1 MRSEQRISR
10 MFPLRRVGLVERE
23 SPQED
28 FFESLRGNFER
39 NDAALVRIPEP
50 IPEDSFNRSFDLI
63 LAVGG
68 DGTVLKALGLF
79 PQIPVLGINFGTL
92 GFLTAGDKAD
102 LKRLIQRLF
111 AGDFFIEERLVLQ
124 TLFRNSSYLAI
135 NEMIVKGTMRMIAVD
150 VYIDNNFVHT
160 FRGDGVIVGTPTGST
175 SYLMST
181 GSSIVM
187 PTVDCYV
194 LNGINE
200 HRFSGRSIVIK
211 GSSVVVLRIN
221 PSTREP
227 DLFLAHDGR
236 DKIPL
241 NIHDEIKVRR
251 HDRPARLVF
260 FDRDYFFRN
269 LKSRLH
275 W

>member
-1 MRSEQRISR
+1 
-10 MFPLRRVGLVERE
+10 MFPLRRVGLVERDP
-23 SPQED
+23 PQED
-28 FFESLRGNFER
+28 FFDSLRGYFER
-39 NDAALVRIPEP
+39 NDADLVRIPEP
-50 IPEDSFNRSFDLI
+50 ILEESSDRSFDLI

-68 DGTVLKALGLF
+68 DGTVLKALGMF

-92 GFLTAGDKAD
+92 GFLTAGDQAD

-111 AGDFFIEERLVLQ
+111 AGDFFIEERFVLQ

-187 PTVDCYV
+187 PTVDCFV

-200 HRFSGRSIVIK
+200 HRFSSRSIVIK
-211 GSSVVVLRIN
+211 GSSVVLLRIN
-221 PSTREP
+221 PATRES
-227 DLFLAHDGR
+227 DVFLAHDGR
-236 DKIPL
+236 DKLPL
-241 NIHDEIKVRR
+241 KIHDEIKVRR

-269 LKSRLH
+269 LKSRLR

>member
-1 MRSEQRISR
+1 
-10 MFPLRRVGLVERE
+10 MFPLRRVGLVERDL
-23 SPQED
+23 PQEG
-28 FFESLRGNFER
+28 FFESLRDYFER
-39 NDAALVRIPEP
+39 NDAVLVRIPEP
-50 IPEDSFNRSFDLI
+50 IPEESFDRSFDLI

-68 DGTVLKALGLF
+68 DGTVLRALGKF
-79 PQIPVLGINFGTL
+79 PQLPVLGINFGTL
-92 GFLTAGDKAD
+92 GFLTAGDQSD

-124 TLFRNSSYLAI
+124 TLFRGSSYLAI

-187 PTVDCYV
+187 PTVDCFV

-211 GSSVVVLRIN
+211 GSSVVLLRIN
-221 PSTREP
+221 PSTRES
-227 DLFLAHDGR
+227 DVFLAHDGR

-241 NIHDEIKVRR
+241 NPHDEIKVRR

-269 LKSRLH
+269 LKSRLR